1 VEAVIRRVTSLL
13 LLLLTIR
20 LFAASTTNNDDSCD
34 ITLAPAATLLLPLF
48 DVAIPDP
55 YVKTIFTVT
64 NVTAVPQIA
73 HVTIWTD
80 WSFPILSFNLFLTG
94 YDVQAIDLS
103 DVLIRGI
110 IAPPEGTSATD
121 RRISPNPSSGVP
133 GAVPDTYVSNPN
145 IAREAVAFG
154 GACST
159 QMTQIPP
166 DLLKSVQTALTT
178 GLYQGANLC
187 DSTRVGGTHV
197 NARGSITID
206 VVNTCTTK
214 YPDDPQYLLKEL
226 LFDNALIGDYQDIHS
241 DATAGNLAQGN
252 PMVHIRAIPE
262 GGSAG
267 SHYGSNLPY
276 TFYDRFTISLPGQ
289 RQRTFDRRQPLPS
302 VFAARWIEGG
312 VSGFNT
318 SYKIWREGVVAG
330 TQTCSKASLNRSML
344 IPNLQ
349 LIRFDEREN
358 SFGAVGSIICPCPPL
373 ITTLPAAS
381 RVSTTNS
388 SVFPANGSAVNV
400 SGWMYLNLNNG
411 GAEEYSANGR
421 TGLQP
426 TPFAPPGSFTSIR
439 ASQNWVI
446 ASMSAQG
453 RYSVDFDAAM
463 LGNGCSPA
471 AVVVSKI
478 APAANENPS
487 SHVD

>member
-1 VEAVIRRVTSLL
+1 
-13 LLLLTIR
+13 
-20 LFAASTTNNDDSCD
+20 
-34 ITLAPAATLLLPLF
+34 LLLPLF
-48 DVAIPDP
+48 NVSIADP
-55 YVKTIFTVT
+55 FEKTLFTIT

-80 WSFPILSFNLFLTG
+80 WSYPILSFNLFLTG
-94 YDVQAIDLS
+94 YDVQGIDLS
-103 DVLIRGI
+103 DVLVRGI
-110 IAPPEGTSATD
+110 LAPPAGTSATD
-121 RRISPNPSSGVP
+121 RRVSPNPSSGVP
-133 GAVPDTYVSNPN
+133 GAIPDTYVSNPN

-159 QMTQIPP
+159 QRTQLPP
-166 DLLKSVQTALTT
+166 DLLNAVQWALTMGT
-178 GLYQGANLC
+178 YPGSCG
-187 DSTRVGGTHV
+187 STRVGGTHS

-226 LFDNALIGDYQDIHS
+226 LFDNALIGDYQDVHT
-241 DATAGNLAQGN
+241 DRTVGNLAQGN

-289 RQRTFDRRQPLPS
+289 KQRTFDRRQPLPS

-312 VSGFNT
+312 TSGFNA

-330 TQTCSKASLNRSML
+330 TQDCSKASRNGAMP
-344 IPNLQ
+344 IGFYEV
-349 LIRFDEREN
+349 IRFDEREN
-358 SFGAVGSIICPCPPL
+358 SFGMVGGVFCTCPPPL
-373 ITTLPAAS
+373 PVLPAAA

-388 SVFPANGSAVNV
+388 SVFPGNGSSVDV

-411 GAEEYSANGR
+411 GVREYSANGR
-421 TGLQP
+421 TGSQS
-426 TPFAPPGSFTSIR
+426 TPFAPSGSFTSIR
-439 ASQNWVI
+439 PSQNWVI
-446 ASMSAQG
+446 VSMSVQG

-471 AVVVSKI
+471 RIQAGRI
-478 APAANENPS
+478 GPAANENPS
-487 SHVD
+487 GHVD

>member
-1 VEAVIRRVTSLL
+1 MPRLL
-13 LLLLTIR
+13 LALLL
-20 LFAASTTNNDDSCD
+20 AAPLSAATTMNNDDSCD

-55 YVKTIFTVT
+55 YEKTIFTVT

-80 WSFPILSFNLFLTG
+80 WSFPILSFNVFLTG
-94 YDVQAIDLS
+94 YDVQAIDLA

-110 IAPPEGTSATD
+110 IAPPGGTSATD
-121 RRISPNPSSGVP
+121 RGITPNPSSGVP
-133 GAVPDTYVSNPN
+133 GAVPDTYISNPN
-145 IAREAVAFG
+145 IARDAIAFG

-159 QMTQIPP
+159 MKPIPQ
-166 DLLKSVQTALTT
+166 DLLNAVQTALTT
-178 GLYQGANLC
+178 GLYQGANGC
-187 DSTRVGGTHV
+187 GSTRVGGTHS

-241 DATAGNLAQGN
+241 DATVGNLAQGN

-312 VSGFNT
+312 TAGLNS

-330 TQTCSKASLNRSML
+330 TQDCSKVSRNRAM
-344 IPNLQ
+344 PTGYLQ
-349 LIRFDEREN
+349 TIRFDEREN
-358 SFGAVGSIICPCPPL
+358 SFGITGFVGCTCRPEPPV
-373 ITTLPAAS
+373 LPAAA
-381 RVSTTNS
+381 RVSS
-388 SVFPANGSAVNV
+388 MDLSVFPGNGSSVDV
-400 SGWMYLNLNNG
+400 SGWMYMNLNNG
-411 GAEEYSANGR
+411 GAQGYSANGR
-421 TGLQP
+421 TGSLT
-426 TPFAPPGSFTSIR
+426 TPFAPPASETMIR
-439 ASQNWVI
+439 PSQNWVI
-446 ASMSAQG
+446 VSMSAMG

-471 AVVVSKI
+471 RIQAGRI
-478 APAANENPS
+478 GPAANENPS
-487 SHVD
+487 GHVD